1 MWNALSYNIAER
13 GLITVEKVMTIL
25 YHYSDVDGFF
35 NIIKSKKLWLSG
47 PHNLNDHQEMHW
59 ALRKIRT
66 SLEKM
71 TQEYPIDQINILWEI
86 ISSNQVTPFVC
97 SLSSE
102 GDLLSQWRAYA
113 RNGTGLAIGFSKE
126 LCPNSGTLPHH
137 TILAK
142 NSITTMRLT
151 YDDDEQDRTIDK
163 ILRSAFLSI
172 ASDENWTKSHALID
186 AAFRLNGLA
195 PSYKN
200 KAFSEEAEWRIIYTP
215 MIMGNINTN
224 TITTQA
230 GISEIKHRTSS
241 GKLITYFE
249 YDFSH
254 LVENDFVVDLVL
266 GPKCEIQNYDLELF
280 LSMYGF
286 EKLRFRRSTASYR

>member
-1 MWNALSYNIAER
+1 MS
-13 GLITVEKVMTIL
+13 TL

-35 NIIKSKKLWLSG
+35 NIIKNKKLWLSG

-59 ALRKIRT
+59 ALGKIR
-66 SLEKM
+66 SALEKL
-71 TQEYPIDQINILWEI
+71 TQEYPIEQINYLWEM
-86 ISSNQVTPFVC
+86 ISNNRLTPFVC

-113 RNGTGLAIGFSKE
+113 RDGTGLAIGFNKE

-137 TILAK
+137 TVAVK
-142 NSITTMRLT
+142 NSITTMRVT
-151 YDDDEQDRTIDK
+151 YDDDEQNITIDK
-163 ILRSAFLSI
+163 ILRAAFSSI
-172 ASDENWTKSHALID
+172 SSDENWQVNHALIN
-186 AAFRLNGLA
+186 AAFQLNGLA

-200 KAFSEEAEWRIIYTP
+200 KAFSEESEWRIIHTP

-224 TITTQA
+224 TTTTHA
-230 GISEIKHRTSS
+230 GISEIKHRTSN

-254 LVENDFVVDLVL
+254 LVEQGFITDLVL
-266 GPKCEIQNYDLELF
+266 GPKCAIQNYDLEIF
-280 LSMYGF
+280 LSIHGL
-286 EKLRFRRSTASYR
+286 EKIKFRRSTASYR

>member
-1 MWNALSYNIAER
+1 
-13 GLITVEKVMTIL
+13 MTII

-59 ALRKIRT
+59 ALRKIRA
-66 SLEKM
+66 SLEQM
-71 TQEYPIDQINILWEI
+71 TQEYPVEQINYLWEI
-86 ISSNQVTPFVC
+86 ISNNRLTPFVC

-137 TILAK
+137 TAAVK
-142 NSITTMRLT
+142 NSITTMRVT
-151 YDDDEQDRTIDK
+151 YDDDEQDRTINA
-163 ILRSAFLSI
+163 ILRSAFSSI
-172 ASDENWTKSHALID
+172 SSDENWKTNNALID
-186 AAFRLNGLA
+186 AAFKLNGLA

-200 KAFSEEAEWRIIYTP
+200 KAFIEEAEWRIIHTP
-215 MIMGNINTN
+215 MIMGYASTN
-224 TITTQA
+224 ITTIHA
-230 GISEIKHRTSS
+230 GISEIKHRTSN

-254 LVENDFVVDLVL
+254 LIENDFVVDLVL
-266 GPKCEIQNYDLELF
+266 GPKCQIQNYDLELF